1 MFNLNFPF
9 HLLMTLTSLI
19 KKQKKFQSLSN
30 WDSRRMA
37 GERMSL
43 CWNKFEETAA
53 AAFRYLD
60 TMVMVVAITMIVI
73 TVTMIIT
80 IIISMGRYLGAS
92 GDFSDV
98 TLASEDGKQ
107 VHGRFL
113 V

>member
-1 MFNLNFPF
+1 
-9 HLLMTLTSLI
+9 
-19 KKQKKFQSLSN
+19 
-30 WDSRRMA
+30 MA

-73 TVTMIIT
+73 TITVIIFT
-80 IIISMGRYLGAS
+80 ITVIIISVNMIISATNISVCRYLGAS

-107 VHGRFL
+107 VRGRLL
-113 V
+113 VRLQN

>member
-1 MFNLNFPF
+1 
-9 HLLMTLTSLI
+9 
-19 KKQKKFQSLSN
+19 
-30 WDSRRMA
+30 MA

-60 TMVMVVAITMIVI
+60 TMFMVVAITMIVI
-73 TVTMIIT
+73 IVTMIIT
-80 IIISMGRYLGAS
+80 ATTIFMGRYLGAS

-107 VHGRFL
+107 VRGRLFL

>member
-1 MFNLNFPF
+1 
-9 HLLMTLTSLI
+9 
-19 KKQKKFQSLSN
+19 
-30 WDSRRMA
+30 MA

-73 TVTMIIT
+73 TITVIIFT
-80 IIISMGRYLGAS
+80 ITLIISAINISACRYLGAS

-98 TLASEDGKQ
+98 TLESEDGKK
-107 VHGRFL
+107 VRGRILACFQSST
-113 V
+113 